1 MAKRLRGFETLGDM
15 VRSLGLVLVVVA
27 VILLLI
33 WRPKPDEVK
42 PVDPGRRWPR
52 RGSPRRTRC
61 TPPSR
66 RPAGWVPT
74 VARYEPAPPA
84 NVWTLGFVTTGD
96 EYAAV
101 AQTDADPEALLDEV
115 APDAVRAGESTV
127 NGQTYQR
134 WEVPGQSRR
143 ALAAAVTGST
153 LVVGGT
159 AGWAELERLAASLR
173 AG

>member
-1 MAKRLRGFETLGDM
+1 VAKRVRGFESLGDM

-33 WRPKPDEVK
+33 WRPKPDAVK
-42 PVDPGRRWPR
+42 PVDPAPPLAQARQSAPYEVYAPEPAPR
-52 RGSPRRTRC
+52 R
-61 TPPSR
+61 
-66 RPAGWVPT
+66 WVPT
-74 VARYEPAPPA
+74 VARYDPAPPA
-84 NVWTLGFVTTGD
+84 NVWTLGYVTTSD

-101 AQTDADPEALLDEV
+101 AQTDSDPEALLDEV
-115 APDAVRAGESTV
+115 APDATQAGESTV
-127 NGQTYQR
+127 NGQIYQR
-134 WEVPGQSRR
+134 WEDPGQSRR